1 MSILDTA
8 KKKYEGNEAVLIA
21 FVLGLILG
29 PIISN
34 TFGWQVSRGTSEAHI
49 RAAVVEQ
56 QALFCVERV
65 KATGQDTS
73 GFEYSALK
81 DIAKEW
87 SVMPGQ
93 DAADYDVTYACSE
106 KLGVK

>member
-1 MSILDTA
+1 LSKVDTVKSKWEE
-8 KKKYEGNEAVLIA
+8 KKPIA
-21 FVLGLILG
+21 FAFALGLVLG
-29 PIISN
+29 PFISN
-34 TFGWQVSRGTSEAHI
+34 MIGWQVTNGSLERRV

-65 KATGQDTS
+65 RAAGQDTT

-93 DAADYDVTYACSE
+93 DSVDYDVT
-106 KLGVK
+106 